1 MARERCCVTSSQ
13 GNLSYIMLY
22 SLSIFIAYFYFPVS
36 LSQVRVTNIGRA
48 QVILQEDLRFKLNV
62 KNAGKK
68 IACATIC
75 HSKGE
80 ANYVSSTLA
89 TKLFSMA
96 RAGEFQIPAFP
107 DFDSALNELKQ
118 FQRSP
123 QPDYQVCVATADGA
137 LVVKQ
142 TLVDFWTV
150 KHTSFADQMQKLLQV
165 HDNEFNTRKLK
176 RGAEE
181 TEDAPEEER
190 PTKRLCPGTSSSME
204 ELETNHP
211 DRTLTSN
218 IKDFSMLFEHFS
230 FYQWSP
236 SIRIRTS
243 LNAGSFVL
251 YLSDKDA
258 SLWIG
263 CSAAVTVEANTELW
277 GFGSGDFAK
286 GSEGADMMSDTSAE
300 GRWLLYGLQSS
311 DELLILE
318 KQRKTPEHLESAGFF
333 NKADLCYIVS

>member
-211 DRTLTSN
+211 DRTLTYN

-251 YLSDKDA
+251 YLSDKMLPCGLA
-258 SLWIG
+258 ALRPLLWRPTL
-263 CSAAVTVEANTELW
+263 S
-277 GFGSGDFAK
+277 SG
-286 GSEGADMMSDTSAE
+286 
-300 GRWLLYGLQSS
+300 GLG
-311 DELLILE
+311 LE
-318 KQRKTPEHLESAGFF
+318 ISPKEVKVPT
-333 NKADLCYIVS
+333 